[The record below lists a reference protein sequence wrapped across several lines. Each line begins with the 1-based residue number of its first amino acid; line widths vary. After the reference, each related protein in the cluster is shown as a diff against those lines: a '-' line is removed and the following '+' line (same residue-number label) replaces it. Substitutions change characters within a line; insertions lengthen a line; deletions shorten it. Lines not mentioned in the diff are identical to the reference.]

1 MSASP
6 DIVVATLYKFA
17 PLPDREAW
25 QQRLQQACEQHGIRG
40 TLLLAEEGIN
50 GTIAGS
56 REAIDAL
63 RELLAS
69 DPRFDG
75 TEYKES
81 AAAEMPFHRL
91 KIRLKNEIVTLG
103 VENIDPTCAVGTYV
117 PPAEWNT
124 LISDPDVLLVDTRN
138 DYEVAIGRFRGA
150 VDPQTESFRELPKWI
165 EEQHILERKPKIA
178 MYCTGG
184 IRCEKSTAYLKSLG
198 LDEVFHLQGGILK
211 YLEEIPAE
219 GSLWEGACFVFDER
233 VAVTHGL
240 ARADYELC
248 RACRRP
254 LSPEDRG
261 SPGYEAGVSCP
272 HCIDK
277 FTNEQRA
284 GFRERWRQEQ
294 LAKERG
300 EKHVGN
306 VQSSSL
312 QSYQLGYQPGRKQD

>member
-1 MSASP
+1 MSRSP
-6 DIVVATLYKFA
+6 DIVVAAFYKFT

-25 QQRLQQACEQHGIRG
+25 QRRLQETCEQHGIRG

-56 REAIDAL
+56 RAAINAL

-69 DPRFDG
+69 DSRFDG

-81 AAAEMPFHRL
+81 SAEEMPFHRL

-103 VENIDPTCAVGTYV
+103 VENIDPTCTVGTYV
-117 PPAEWNT
+117 PPTEWNA

-198 LDEVFHLQGGILK
+198 LDDVFHLQGGILK
-211 YLEEIPAE
+211 YLEEIPE
-219 GSLWEGACFVFDER
+219 EESLWEGACFVFDER

-240 ARADYELC
+240 AKADYELC

-254 LSPEDRG
+254 LSPEDRH
-261 SPGYEAGVSCP
+261 SPDHEAGVSCP
-272 HCIDK
+272 HCVDK
-277 FTNEQRA
+277 FTDEQRT

-294 LAKERG
+294 LARARG

-306 VQSSSL
+306 VQYSSL
-312 QSYQLGYQPGRKQD
+312 HDETFHGRRNK